1 MMCCAVVRYGRLKEK
16 RTMRISSARLRTLRF
31 TPIFVFG
38 LWLAACGE
46 PTLPQQDEAEPQVIE
61 TPAERD
67 IIASNAFFYY
77 ADLEGAVRFYE
88 DLLGLET
95 VADYGFA
102 KIMRVAE
109 TSYLTLV
116 DAESGMHTADEPKT
130 VAIALLTDELD
141 EWYEYLKEEGIPTR
155 SDYNPVE
162 GRPHHGFVVE
172 DPEGYFL
179 EFERFNP
186 HPENEKLMPMLA
198 EMKSLYPVPG
208 SSTRRPENLGFKA
221 TVLWLYY
228 KDMEAIVRFYEEV
241 MGFDLV
247 VDQGWAKVFAVS
259 PTGFIG
265 PVDGEKGMHSWTEKK
280 GVTVSFITTN
290 VDRWFD
296 YMKSQDRFEL
306 RHQEVVEEERAGVRT
321 FVGYDPEGYYLEFDT
336 FMEKEESKK
345 LLQLLEQ

>member
-1 MMCCAVVRYGRLKEK
+1 MK
-16 RTMRISSARLRTLRF
+16 ISGFLLRSLRF
-31 TPIFVFG
+31 PPIFVFG
-38 LWLAACGE
+38 IWLTGCGE
-46 PTLPQQDEAEPQVIE
+46 PVSPQQDDAKPETVE

-77 ADLEGAVRFYE
+77 ADLERAVRFYE
-88 DLLGLET
+88 DILGLET

-102 KIMRVAE
+102 KIVRVAA

-116 DAESGMHTADEPKT
+116 NAESGMHTADEPKT

-141 EWYEYLKEEGIPTR
+141 EWYEYLKKEGISSR
-155 SDYNPVE
+155 SEYKPVE
-162 GRPHHGFVVE
+162 GRPHDGFVVE
-172 DPEGYFL
+172 DPEGYYL

-186 HPENEKLMPMLA
+186 HPENEKIMPMLDGL
-198 EMKSLYPVPG
+198 ESVYPGPD
-208 SSTRRPENLGFKA
+208 SSARTPKNLGFKA

-228 KDMEAIVRFYEEV
+228 KDLEAIERFYEQV
-241 MGFDLV
+241 MGFELA
-247 VDQGWAKVFAVS
+247 VDQGWAKVYPVS

-290 VDRWFD
+290 VDPWFD
-296 YMKSQDRFEL
+296 HMKTQETFEL
-306 RHQEVVEEERAGVRT
+306 RHQEVVEEDRAGVRV
-321 FVGYDPEGYYLEFDT
+321 FVGYDPEGYFFEFDT

-345 LLQLLEQ
+345 LLELLAQ

>member
-1 MMCCAVVRYGRLKEK
+1 MTG
-16 RTMRISSARLRTLRF
+16 
-31 TPIFVFG
+31 
-38 LWLAACGE
+38 CGE
-46 PTLPQQDEAEPQVIE
+46 PVPAPQDEAKPEDAAIE
-61 TPAERD
+61 TSVERD

-77 ADLEGAVRFYE
+77 ADLEGAATFYK
-88 DLLGLET
+88 DILGLET

-102 KIMRVAE
+102 KIMRVAA
-109 TSYLTLV
+109 TSYITLV

-141 EWYEYLKEEGIPTR
+141 EWYEYLKKEGIPTR
-155 SDYNPVE
+155 SEYNPVE

-172 DPEGYFL
+172 DPEGYYL

-186 HPENEKLMPMLA
+186 HPENEKLMPMLDG
-198 EMKSLYPVPG
+198 MQSLYPAPG
-208 SSTRRPENLGFKA
+208 TSTRRPQNLGFKA

-228 KDMEAIVRFYEEV
+228 KDMQAIERFYEEV
-241 MGFDLV
+241 MGFELV
-247 VDQGWAKVFAVS
+247 VDQGWAKVYPVS

-290 VDRWFD
+290 VDPWFD
-296 YMKSQDRFEL
+296 HMKTQETFEL
-306 RHQEVVEEERAGVRT
+306 RHQDVVEEDRAGVRV
-321 FVGYDPEGYYLEFDT
+321 FVGYDPEGYFFEFDT

-345 LLQLLEQ
+345 LLELLAQ

>member
-1 MMCCAVVRYGRLKEK
+1 MTTSRALLLNLAL
-16 RTMRISSARLRTLRF
+16 ILL
-31 TPIFVFG
+31 FG
-38 LWLAACGE
+38 LWLTGCGA
-46 PTLPQQDEAEPQVIE
+46 PPSTPQDEAEPQVVE

-77 ADLEGAVRFYE
+77 ADLEGAVRFYQ
-88 DLLGLET
+88 DILGLET

-102 KIMRVAE
+102 KIMRVAA

-116 DAESGMHTADEPKT
+116 DAESGMHSADEPKT

-141 EWYEYLKEEGIPTR
+141 EWYEYLKKEGIPTR
-155 SDYNPVE
+155 SEYNPVE

-186 HPENEKLMPMLA
+186 HPENDKLMPMLDGM
-198 EMKSLYPVPG
+198 ESVYPAPG
-208 SSTRRPENLGFKA
+208 ASTRRPDNLGFKA

-228 KDMEAIVRFYEEV
+228 KDMDAIVRFYEEV

-247 VDQGWAKVFAVS
+247 VDQGWAKVYSVS

-290 VDRWFD
+290 VDSWFD
-296 YMKSQDRFEL
+296 HMKTQETFEL
-306 RHQEVVEEERAGVRT
+306 RHQEVVEEDRAGVRV
-321 FVGYDPEGYYLEFDT
+321 FVGYDPEGYFFEFDT

-345 LLQLLEQ
+345 LLELLAQ